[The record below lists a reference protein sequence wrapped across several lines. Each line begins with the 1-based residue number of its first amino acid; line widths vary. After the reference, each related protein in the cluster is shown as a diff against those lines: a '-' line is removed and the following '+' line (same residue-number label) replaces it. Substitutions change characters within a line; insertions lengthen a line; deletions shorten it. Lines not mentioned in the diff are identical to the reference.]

1 MSKRNAQLNFA
12 EIRTLNCNSTN
23 FQKIREINVCHMP
36 IWLNQRPQTFIFGW
50 DNESFFYLNFI
61 KNNFSAIMLIHSEH
75 LNRKSNSGGK
85 SRNRVFFSN
94 LFINENKLLSFSEF
108 MSFFAEFSHQFFC
121 IQSSTQHSC
130 QNKGENKIDFLV
142 QFW

>member
-1 MSKRNAQLNFA
+1 MLKYALKIVTQPIFKTFVKSMCVICLFD
-12 EIRTLNCNSTN
+12 ST
-23 FQKIREINVCHMP
+23 KG
-36 IWLNQRPQTFIFGW
+36 LRPLSLAGTM
-50 DNESFFYLNFI
+50 NLFFYLNFI